1 MVCNMPFVSLK
12 GTLDFDYSYEF
23 IVSGEIRMSM
33 QNLFAQCKR
42 MMDVNDEEIEAY
54 RMERKQLQEESADEF
69 AKEDSIAKKILQLDQ
84 ELREAKKKLKFE

>member
-1 MVCNMPFVSLK
+1 
-12 GTLDFDYSYEF
+12 
-23 IVSGEIRMSM
+23 MSM

-54 RMERKQLQEESADEF
+54 RMERKQLQEESADES

-84 ELREAKKKLKFE
+84 ELREAKKKLKLE